1 MNVPH
6 SLILEQK
13 ENTKHGE
20 VFFPIQKYIT
30 KLNLNSPVIMTHWHE
45 EAELTLMTKGSCIY
59 QIDLVDY
66 EVNEGDL
73 LFIPPLLLHSIRLNG
88 TDDFCSETYVFHVNF
103 LGGNATD
110 ICSTRYLTPMIN
122 HELTLPYHISSTHPA
137 HHSLH
142 ECFIKMASL
151 YTEQTFGYEIA
162 LKSVLLQALFLL
174 LQYSTT
180 ESATISASS
189 DKLKNVLDYIDLHYA
204 EPLTISE
211 LAELCYFSP
220 LRDAALPQHIGGL
233 YLPGGYPELYAAQL
247 AANTAMRCAINT
259 AVQRGLPTVADDSGL
274 CVDALNGAPGV
285 YSARYAGEHGND
297 AANNEKLMAE
307 MQNVPVGQRAAKFVS
322 AVCLILP
329 DGRELVVTG
338 ECPGSVALTPAGDNG
353 FGYDP
358 IFYIPHLNKTYAEL
372 TEKEK
377 TSISHRGNAIQK
389 WKEFLLQHL
398 S

>member
-45 EAELTLMTKGSCIY
+45 EAELTLITKGSCIY

-73 LFIPPLLLHSIRLNG
+73 LFIP
-88 TDDFCSETYVFHVNF
+88 
-103 LGGNATD
+103 
-110 ICSTRYLTPMIN
+110 PMIN

-211 LAELCYFSP
+211 LAELCYFSEYHFMRFFKKHMNMTCIQYINNVR
-220 LRDAALPQHIGGL
+220 LEKAV
-233 YLPGGYPELYAAQL
+233 ELF
-247 AANTAMRCAINT
+247 
-259 AVQRGLPTVADDSGL
+259 
-274 CVDALNGAPGV
+274 
-285 YSARYAGEHGND
+285 EHG
-297 AANNEKLMAE
+297 E
-307 MQNVPVGQRAAKFVS
+307 
-322 AVCLILP
+322 
-329 DGRELVVTG
+329 
-338 ECPGSVALTPAGDNG
+338 
-353 FGYDP
+353 
-358 IFYIPHLNKTYAEL
+358 
-372 TEKEK
+372 
-377 TSISHRGNAIQK
+377 TSILEVSLSVGFHNLSYFHRAFK
-389 WKEFLLQHL
+389 AKYHMTPL
-398 S
+398 SFIKRLN

>member
-1 MNVPH
+1 
-6 SLILEQK
+6 
-13 ENTKHGE
+13 
-20 VFFPIQKYIT
+20 
-30 KLNLNSPVIMTHWHE
+30 MTHWHE
-45 EAELTLMTKGSCIY
+45 EAELTLITKGSCIY
-59 QIDLVDY
+59 QIDLVEY

-73 LFIPPLLLHSIRLNG
+73 LFIPPLLLHSIRLNE

-142 ECFIKMASL
+142 ECFIKIASL

-211 LAELCYFSP
+211 LAELCYFSEYHFMRFFKKHMNMTCIQYINNVR
-220 LRDAALPQHIGGL
+220 LEKAV
-233 YLPGGYPELYAAQL
+233 ELF
-247 AANTAMRCAINT
+247 
-259 AVQRGLPTVADDSGL
+259 
-274 CVDALNGAPGV
+274 
-285 YSARYAGEHGND
+285 EHG
-297 AANNEKLMAE
+297 E
-307 MQNVPVGQRAAKFVS
+307 
-322 AVCLILP
+322 
-329 DGRELVVTG
+329 
-338 ECPGSVALTPAGDNG
+338 
-353 FGYDP
+353 
-358 IFYIPHLNKTYAEL
+358 
-372 TEKEK
+372 
-377 TSISHRGNAIQK
+377 TSILEVSLSVGFHNLSYFHRAFK
-389 WKEFLLQHL
+389 SKYHMTPL
-398 S
+398 SFIKRLN